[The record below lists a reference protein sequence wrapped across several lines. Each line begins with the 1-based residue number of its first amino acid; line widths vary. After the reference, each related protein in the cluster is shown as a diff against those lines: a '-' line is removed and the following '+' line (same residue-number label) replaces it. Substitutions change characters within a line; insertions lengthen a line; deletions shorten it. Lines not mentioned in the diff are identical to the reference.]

1 MCVKWCECNRA
12 AFEDV
17 RERCDKLLTI
27 FFDLGV
33 NNNVNVDNLLL
44 RESMDVIGE
53 SPPPPRGIGS

>member
-1 MCVKWCECNRA
+1 MGCHRA

-53 SPPPPRGIGS
+53 RHTNIAWG